1 MCPASLCPH
10 FPARYLTTT
19 HTRPTLFAVA
29 QRRLPLQEQVDSGA
43 LAPMLLRLSMGGTG
57 VAGSMGGGPCQKYL
71 GNMGRRPLF
80 PKDKYC
86 LGVYPCKPPFTLA
99 GTSRQRRTRAD
110 AITAFYRRS
119 RGGWVN
125 GKEAVPT
132 IWAEGPCFPK
142 ISAVVAFI
150 LADCRLSSREQVDS
164 GGWGSTGGGSVASK
178 RHVVTKMVPPTVAVT
193 YTSAA
198 MHHERAVASVEA
210 CA

>member
-1 MCPASLCPH
+1 MVFMERKYPLAVRTCPPLRPSL
-10 FPARYLTTT
+10 
-19 HTRPTLFAVA
+19 TLKKYPFGR
-29 QRRLPLQEQVDSGA
+29 QPW
-43 LAPMLLRLSMGGTG
+43 GGT
-57 VAGSMGGGPCQKYL
+57 VPAMTRTWTPPNFVPCFPLPPFPCPVSYHHTYSTHSI
-71 GNMGRRPLF
+71 RR
-80 PKDKYC
+80 C
-86 LGVYPCKPPFTLA
+86 TAPFTLA